1 MGTQSLGSSSW
12 NHEVAVGTRRIRR
25 ILLVVV
31 MACLLVGGDRVEPQV
46 EYYVGQGFRVGYPA
60 GWRIVVEPG
69 QRLPVVMTAKPPRHW
84 PGLTWWPFGWWAEYQ
99 VSLLPH
105 AASLE
110 DAVEEYL
117 KSARDASDFVLEG
130 REKVV
135 VGASAPGYVLRSFYV
150 EYAPDMESFPT
161 GETVLLTVTER
172 GQLLKVRYTCARQR
186 CGFEEVAIRSV
197 MKSVVPT

>member
-1 MGTQSLGSSSW
+1 M
-12 NHEVAVGTRRIRR
+12 
-25 ILLVVV
+25 
-31 MACLLVGGDRVEPQV
+31 EPQV
-46 EYYVGQGFRVGYPA
+46 RYHVVQGFRIGYPA
-60 GWRIVVEPG
+60 GWRIDVDPG
-69 QRLPVVMTAKPPRHW
+69 QRLPVGLTAKPP
-84 PGLTWWPFGWWAEYQ
+84 WWPFGWWAEYQ

-110 DAVEEYL
+110 DAVEEHL

-135 VGASAPGYVLRSFYV
+135 VGASAPGYVLRSFYI

-186 CGFEEVAIRSV
+186 CGFEEAAIRSV